1 MTPRSCVWTLFL
13 GSAICF
19 VVQIVQEVGRLPD
32 EPVQVFWGALAV
44 KCALLACLNLDHE
57 QNGQADSGAPPP
69 RAPSP
74 RPEEPRHAPT
84 SASTAHQH
92 GARFHRS
99 PVVP

>member
-1 MTPRSCVWTLFL
+1 MTPRGCVWTLFL

-19 VVQIVQEVGRLPD
+19 VVQIVQDVGRLPD
-32 EPVQVFWGALAV
+32 EPVPIYWGVLAV
-44 KCALLACLNLDHE
+44 KCALVACLNL
-57 QNGQADSGAPPP
+57 ADSGAPPP
-69 RAPSP
+69 GDPSP

-84 SASTAHQH
+84 SASTAPQH